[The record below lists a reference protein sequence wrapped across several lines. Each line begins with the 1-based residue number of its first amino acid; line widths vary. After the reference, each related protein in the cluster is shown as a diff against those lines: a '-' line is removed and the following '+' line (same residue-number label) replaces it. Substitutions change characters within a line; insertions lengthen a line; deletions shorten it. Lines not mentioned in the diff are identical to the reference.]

1 MLGEIALW
9 GLLEAIA
16 TFGIATYMG
25 HSAKSALEITGALLV
40 GPLVLFVLLGILAR
54 PVVTF
59 IAIRAERRR
68 ITIEARYPRT
78 RVTAL
83 SKGKWLVTDLDT
95 GKTRCVLERD
105 GVTIADQ
112 TPAKLWRRGRKTQ
125 VG

>member
-1 MLGEIALW
+1 MFRSIALW
-9 GLLEAIA
+9 GLAEAIA
-16 TFGIATYMG
+16 TYGFATHMG
-25 HSAKSALEITGALLV
+25 HSTKSALEITGALLV
-40 GPLVLFVLLGILAR
+40 GPPVLFVLLGILAR

-59 IAIRAERRR
+59 MAIRAERRR
-68 ITIEARYPRT
+68 ISIEARYPRT

-105 GVTIADQ
+105 GVSVADQ